1 MEQQEQRAERPTR
14 WGKAAE
20 RQWPRFKVDFS
31 VKIVAGT
38 GVKTIVQGRAQD
50 LSEGGLGLYAS
61 IEFQEGQQVQIEFT
75 PPFSRRLIE
84 AVAIVRD
91 REGYRYGLEFRKLT
105 QQASEDLSRACRALA
120 LATE

>member
-1 MEQQEQRAERPTR
+1 MEQPEQRAERPTR

-31 VKIVAGT
+31 VKIVTGT
-38 GVKTIVQGRAQD
+38 GVKITVQGRAQD

-61 IEFQEGQQVQIEFT
+61 VEFLEGQQVQIEFT
-75 PPFSRRLIE
+75 PPFCRRLVE
-84 AVAIVRD
+84 TLAIVRD
-91 REGYRYGLEFRKLT
+91 RDGYRYGLEFRKLT

-120 LATE
+120 LSAE